1 MRKFTTRDLTLAA
14 IVAAVYAVLT
24 LTLPIPQFTGIQV
37 RLSEA
42 LTVLPFLLPATAP
55 GLVVGCFI
63 ANLFS
68 PYSLDVI
75 FGTAATLIAC
85 ILTRH
90 MPNRYLAPLPPV
102 LCNAVIVG
110 AECAWYQVGGF
121 GPAFWPAYAFN
132 AFTVGVGE
140 LAACYILGSLLLN
153 ALPQLSFFR
162 ELIPQQRLERLHL
175 GLENRLNQ
183 KVGALSGGQRQA
195 LALLLATMTPIDIL
209 VLDEHTAALDPKSS
223 ENVMRLTDELVRE
236 KQLTTIM
243 VTHNLKYAVE
253 YGSRLIMMHGGAIVE
268 DRAGREKQELKVS
281 DLLTVFNAISVECGN

>member
-1 MRKFTTRDLTLAA
+1 MRKFTTRDLSLAA
-14 IVAAVYAVLT
+14 IIAAVYAVLT
-24 LTLPIPQFTGIQV
+24 LILPIPAFTGIQV

-42 LTVLPFLLPATAP
+42 LTVLPFLFPATAP

-132 AFTVGVGE
+132 AFTVGFGE
-140 LAACYILGSLLLN
+140 LLACYILGMLLVNL
-153 ALPQLSFFR
+153 LPKIPYFR
-162 ELIPQQRLERLHL
+162 QMMPEQRL
-175 GLENRLNQ
+175 
-183 KVGALSGGQRQA
+183 
-195 LALLLATMTPIDIL
+195 
-209 VLDEHTAALDPKSS
+209 
-223 ENVMRLTDELVRE
+223 
-236 KQLTTIM
+236 
-243 VTHNLKYAVE
+243 
-253 YGSRLIMMHGGAIVE
+253 SRLA
-268 DRAGREKQELKVS
+268 
-281 DLLTVFNAISVECGN
+281 

>member
-1 MRKFTTRDLTLAA
+1 MRKFTTRDLSLAA
-14 IVAAVYAVLT
+14 IIAAVYAVLT
-24 LTLPIPQFTGIQV
+24 LILPIPAFTGIQV

-42 LTVLPFLLPATAP
+42 LTVLPFLFPATAP

-132 AFTVGVGE
+132 AFTVGFGE
-140 LAACYILGSLLLN
+140 LLACYILG
-153 ALPQLSFFR
+153 
-162 ELIPQQRLERLHL
+162 QR
-175 GLENRLNQ
+175 
-183 KVGALSGGQRQA
+183 A
-195 LALLLATMTPIDIL
+195 
-209 VLDEHTAALDPKSS
+209 
-223 ENVMRLTDELVRE
+223 
-236 KQLTTIM
+236 
-243 VTHNLKYAVE
+243 
-253 YGSRLIMMHGGAIVE
+253 
-268 DRAGREKQELKVS
+268 AGRPASGV
-281 DLLTVFNAISVECGN
+281 LLPGDDPSEAPGASGI